1 MKQNNNYN
9 SQLQPIAHKLR
20 KSMTKAE
27 ASIWKYILKGK
38 KLGVIF
44 RRQRPIGKYV
54 VDFICLELKLIIEVD
69 GESHNHPEIYENDLI
84 RQRYLE
90 NLGFTVLRFTDEEV
104 LKSINSITPILED
117 FIKSKIL
124 L

>member
-27 ASIWKYILKGK
+27 SSLWKYILKGK

-54 VDFICLELKLIIEVD
+54 VDFICLELKFIIELD

-84 RQRYLE
+84 RQKYLE

-117 FIKSKIL
+117 FIKSRM
-124 L
+124 

>member
-1 MKQNNNYN
+1 MKQNNNNYN

-27 ASIWKYILKGK
+27 VSLWKYVLKGK

-84 RQRYLE
+84 RQKYLE

-117 FIKSKIL
+117 FIKGRI
-124 L
+124 